1 MTDIRILSLYSGS
14 TGNAFVIRTQEGAIL
29 IDAGKSARRLCSAL
43 SDAGVDADELR
54 AVFVTHEHSDHI
66 SALPVFLKKH
76 PLPVHIL
83 AASAYRLECDPVAA
97 PCLCIHP
104 PIFEEQVGNMHIRS
118 FPTPHDSRGSVGYRI
133 EIAQENGDCALRI
146 GYATDIGYVTE
157 EIREGLSG
165 CDAVIL
171 ESNHDPELL
180 RTGPYPYDLKRRI
193 ASRRGH
199 LSNPDSAELAAVLC
213 AAGTRGLMLAHLSQE
228 NNDPALAYDACF
240 CAVGDDRV
248 TIAVA
253 APDAVTE
260 LILEER
266 DA

>member
-1 MTDIRILSLYSGS
+1 MTDVRILSLYSGS
-14 TGNAFVIRTQEGAIL
+14 TGNAFIIRTPMGAIL
-29 IDAGKSARRLCSAL
+29 IDAGKSARRLTAAL
-43 SDAGVDADELR
+43 AEAGVDADEIR
-54 AVFVTHEHSDHI
+54 AVFVTHEHADHI

-76 PLPVHIL
+76 PVPVHIL
-83 AASAYRLECDPVAA
+83 AASAYKLECDEAA
-97 PCLCIHP
+97 ASCLRIHP
-104 PIFEEQVGNMHIRS
+104 PVFEEQVENMHIRS

-133 EIAQENGDCALRI
+133 EIEDADGQASLCI
-146 GYATDIGYVTE
+146 GYATDIGYVTK
-157 EIREGLSG
+157 EICEGLCG

-171 ESNHDPELL
+171 ESNHDLEML
-180 RTGPYPYDLKRRI
+180 RTGPYPYDLKQRI

-199 LSNPDSAELAAVLC
+199 LSNPDSAELAACLC
-213 AAGTRGLMLAHLSQE
+213 AEGTRGLMLAHLSQE

-260 LILEER
+260 LVLKE
-266 DA
+266 ACP